1 MKKLLGIVVL
11 LITMNSYV
19 LAKNSGAPA
28 SSQPGWGSDG
38 FGIIGVIVL
47 IAMIWLFW
55 SSRDK

>member
-1 MKKLLGIVVL
+1 MKKLLGILVL
-11 LITMNSYV
+11 SIASNSYV

-47 IAMIWLFW
+47 ICLLYT
-55 SSRDK
+55 SPSPRD

>member
-1 MKKLLGIVVL
+1 MKKLLVILVL
-11 LITMNSYV
+11 SIASNSYV
-19 LAKNSGAPA
+19 LAKNSGAPT

>member
-1 MKKLLGIVVL
+1 MKKLLVILVL
-11 LITMNSYV
+11 SITSNSYV

>member
-1 MKKLLGIVVL
+1 LLKIVIL
-11 LITMNSYV
+11 FISLNSYV
-19 LAKNSGAPA
+19 LAKNTGAPA

>member
-1 MKKLLGIVVL
+1 MKKLLEIVIL
-11 LITMNSYV
+11 FISLNGYA
-19 LAKNSGAPA
+19 LAKNTGAPA

>member
-1 MKKLLGIVVL
+1 MRKILSTVILSISL
-11 LITMNSYV
+11 NSYA
-19 LAKNSGAPA
+19 LAKNTGSPA

-38 FGIIGVIVL
+38 FGIIGVIAL

>member
-1 MKKLLGIVVL
+1 MKKLLGILVL
-11 LITMNSYV
+11 SIASNSYV

>member
-1 MKKLLGIVVL
+1 MKKLYGIAVL
-11 LITMNSYV
+11 FILLNSYA
-19 LAKNSGAPA
+19 LAKNTGAPA